1 MGSLPNDNLPVYF
14 RLLSQLELEMQTWLL
29 KMAAEFSHRKDQLV
43 FLINNYDMIISV
55 VAVSMTSSQLYSL

>member
-1 MGSLPNDNLPVYF
+1 M
-14 RLLSQLELEMQTWLL
+14 EMMTWLL

-55 VAVSMTSSQLYSL
+55 VGVCKIH

>member
-1 MGSLPNDNLPVYF
+1 MKTMFILLS

-29 KMAAEFSHRKDQLV
+29 KMAAEFAHRKDQLV

-55 VAVSMTSSQLYSL
+55 VAVSICGLSCKCEYQW

>member
-1 MGSLPNDNLPVYF
+1 
-14 RLLSQLELEMQTWLL
+14 MQTWLL

-55 VAVSMTSSQLYSL
+55 VAVSTFILEISFVGFPRGTIFIL